1 MLTTIII
8 CGTAALIIFMI
19 AFYFNKFTRF
29 RNNIKSAWS
38 DIDVQLKRRFDL
50 VPNLVEVVKGYATHE
65 KTLFEN
71 IATAR
76 TMAYSPDRISET
88 AAANSQLTGQLR
100 NLFAVVESYPN
111 LLANE
116 NFIKLQDNLVDIED
130 TLQLARRYYNAVV
143 RDNNTAVQSFP
154 GLVFAAMFGFKTAEF
169 FETEALEKDVIR
181 VKLS

>member
-1 MLTTIII
+1 MITGIVCGALALLVII
-8 CGTAALIIFMI
+8 AVL
-19 AFYFNKFTRF
+19 YFNKFTKF

-71 IATAR
+71 ISSTR
-76 TMAYSPDRISET
+76 SMALAPGNINES
-88 AAANSQLTGQLR
+88 AQANTLLTGQLR
-100 NLFAVVESYPN
+100 NLFAVVENYPN

-116 NFIKLQDNLVDIED
+116 NFIKLQENLVEIED
-130 TLQLARRYYNAVV
+130 TLQMARRYYNAVV

-154 GLVFAAMFGFKTAEF
+154 GLVFAGIYGFKTAEF
-169 FETEALEKDVIR
+169 FETEPLEKEVIR
-181 VKLS
+181 VKLN